1 MWEER
6 VDQPNI
12 EACLDTA
19 GECDA
24 GEVLGWNVTV
34 AGIRSEPTQM

>member
-19 GECDA
+19 GECN
-24 GEVLGWNVTV
+24 GEVMGRNVTV